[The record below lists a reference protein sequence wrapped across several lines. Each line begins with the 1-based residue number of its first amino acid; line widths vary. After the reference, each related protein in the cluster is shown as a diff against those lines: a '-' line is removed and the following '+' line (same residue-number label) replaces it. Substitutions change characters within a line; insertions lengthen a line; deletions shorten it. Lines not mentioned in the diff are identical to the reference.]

1 MDSSERRALL
11 LLVGLAVAGHGVR
24 VLVNR
29 PGQAPG
35 AVELL
40 PAEPGRSA
48 AAHKDSIVALARPL
62 DPGERIDLDRAG
74 AQEIARLPRVGLALA
89 KRIVADRESGGP
101 FGSLAGLDRV
111 SGVGAGLLREV
122 EPHVTFSGVART
134 SAAGATPPEPQ
145 VLSLNS
151 ATATEL
157 DGLPGIGPARAAAIV
172 QERERGG
179 PYSSVDDLTRVP
191 GVSPSLVR
199 KLRNRVRVP

>member
-40 PAEPGRSA
+40 PAEGERSA
-48 AAHKDSIVALARPL
+48 AAHKDSIVAQARPL
-62 DPGERIDLDRAG
+62 EPGERIDLDRAG
-74 AQEIARLPRVGLALA
+74 APEIARMPRVGLALA
-89 KRIVADRESGGP
+89 KRIVADRETRGP

-111 SGVGAGLLREV
+111 PGVGGGLLREI
-122 EPHVTFSGVART
+122 EPHASFSGVARA
-134 SAAGATPPEPQ
+134 SAGARGPVEPR
-145 VLSLNS
+145 LISLNS
-151 ATATEL
+151 ATVAEL
-157 DGLPGIGPARAAAIV
+157 DSLPGIGPARAAAIA

-179 PYSSVDDLTRVP
+179 PFSSLDDLSRVS
-191 GVSPSLVR
+191 GVTPSVVR

>member
-24 VLVNR
+24 MLVNR

-40 PAEPGRSA
+40 PADPGRSP
-48 AAHKDSIVALARPL
+48 AAHKDSIMALARPL
-62 DPGERIDLDRAG
+62 EPGERIDLDRAG

-101 FGSLAGLDRV
+101 FGSLGGFDRV
-111 SGVGAGLLREV
+111 PGVGAGLLREV
-122 EPHVTFSGVART
+122 EPHVTFSGMARA
-134 SAAGATPPEPQ
+134 SVGATAPAEPKL
-145 VLSLNS
+145 LSLNS

-157 DGLPGIGPARAAAIV
+157 DHLPGIGPTRAAAIV

-191 GVSPSLVR
+191 GVTPSMVR

>member
-62 DPGERIDLDRAG
+62 EPGKRIDLDRAG

-111 SGVGAGLLREV
+111 PGVGPGLLREL
-122 EPHVTFSGVART
+122 EPHVAFSGTARA
-134 SAAGATPPEPQ
+134 SAGGSTAPEPR

-151 ATATEL
+151 ATVAEL

-179 PYSSVDDLTRVP
+179 PFSSVDDLTRVP
-191 GVSPSLVR
+191 GVNSSLVR